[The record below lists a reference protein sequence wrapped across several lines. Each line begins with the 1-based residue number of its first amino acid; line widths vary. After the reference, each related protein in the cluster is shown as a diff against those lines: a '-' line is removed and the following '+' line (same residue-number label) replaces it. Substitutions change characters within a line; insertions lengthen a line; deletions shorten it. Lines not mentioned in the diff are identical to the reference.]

1 MGFEHLLRSLR
12 HRLLHAEPMAGRE
25 HAQPV
30 NAAGTV
36 SWQSFN
42 WECQSYQTQTARRR
56 GASSSMIFTMTP
68 LTRLQRA
75 AGVLRYHLPPCQ
87 TAVLQSPARGQHRGA
102 AARRPR
108 RGEMDRGSHPG
119 PTDPQQRSEDSRQGF
134 NHGAPGLD
142 RLQSAQT
149 APPGRAHG
157 SPAASLGSPAA
168 GPLRVPGGCGSGH
181 SLLRA
186 AAALPPSAQAP
197 AAAVAVPSAL
207 PRSPQPRS
215 PL

>member
-1 MGFEHLLRSLR
+1 
-12 HRLLHAEPMAGRE
+12 MAGRE

-30 NAAGTV
+30 NVAGTV

-56 GASSSMIFTMTP
+56 GTSSSMIFTMTP

-149 APPGRAHG
+149 APPGSAHG
-157 SPAASLGSPAA
+157 FPAAPVGSPAA
-168 GPLRVPGGCGSGH
+168 GPLQVPG
-181 SLLRA
+181 
-186 AAALPPSAQAP
+186 
-197 AAAVAVPSAL
+197 AAVAGTACCGLLPPYRPQRRLRLWLWLYPQLCPARPSPAH
-207 PRSPQPRS
+207 PCSRRSRRPF
-215 PL
+215 